1 MRRIKWHNMKPFI
14 YSNINFEI
22 TAVEKSIKF
31 GEKNAPETSSF
42 LVLNVKLKNVSTKD
56 YPVIIFP
63 DEEIKLIIDGKEILP
78 ENWKFNNNLNKG
90 EETEGYLLFLIP
102 DMTKKMVLQV
112 GKKVGPKITME
123 IQV

>member
-1 MRRIKWHNMKPFI
+1 MKPFI

-22 TAVEKSIKF
+22 TAVEKSKKF
-31 GEKNAPETSSF
+31 GEKNSPETSSF

-90 EETEGYLLFLIP
+90 EETEGYLLFIIP
-102 DMTKKMVLQV
+102 DLPEKMVLQV

>member
-1 MRRIKWHNMKPFI
+1 MKPFI

-22 TAVEKSIKF
+22 TSVEKSIKF
-31 GEKNAPETSSF
+31 GEKNAPEFSSF
-42 LVLNVKLKNVSTKD
+42 LVLNVKLKNVSAKD

-63 DEEIKLIIDGKEILP
+63 DEEIKLVFGGKEVLL

-90 EETEGYLLFLIP
+90 EETDGFLLYLIP
-102 DMTKKMVLQV
+102 DLPEKMVLQV
-112 GKKVGPKITME
+112 GRKVGPKITMD

>member
-22 TAVEKSIKF
+22 TAVKKGKKF

-56 YPVIIFP
+56 YSVIIFP
-63 DEEIKLIIDGKEILP
+63 DEEMKLIIDGKEILP

-90 EETEGYLLFLIP
+90 EETEGYLLFIIP
-102 DMTKKMVLQV
+102 DLSEKMVLQV
-112 GKKVGPKITME
+112 GRKVGPKITMD

>member
-1 MRRIKWHNMKPFI
+1 MKPFI

-22 TAVEKSIKF
+22 TSIEKSIKF
-31 GEKNAPETSSF
+31 GEKNAPENSAF
-42 LVLNVKLKNVSTKD
+42 LVLKVKLKNVSTKD

-63 DEEIKLIIDGKEILP
+63 DEETKLIFEDKEILL

-102 DMTKKMVLQV
+102 DLPKKMVLQL
-112 GKKVGPKITME
+112 GRKVGPKITVE